1 MNKVN
6 RPGHVRVDHVAR
18 ALEVLIKE
26 CMTETATCIG
36 KQRCYRPAIDF
47 FVELVDA
54 LGRG

>member
-1 MNKVN
+1 MNQVD

-18 ALEVLIKE
+18 VLEVLIKE
-26 CMTETATCIG
+26 CMTETAPCVR
-36 KQRCYRPAIDF
+36 KQRCYRPATDF